1 MTRNE
6 QGFTILEVLVA
17 VLVLA
22 VGVIALVGSSALV
35 TRMIGQGKRD
45 TRAAAIAEQRLET
58 LRQQAY
64 ATTPACTALV
74 GGTTAQP
81 GGITDTWEVAGAGN
95 SRTLRAIVTRRTNRG
110 TARDTVI
117 TIIRCG

>member
-1 MTRNE
+1 MRNDK
-6 QGFTILEVLVA
+6 GFTILEVLVA

-22 VGVIALVGSSALV
+22 IGVIALVGSSALV
-35 TRMIGQGKRD
+35 TRMIGQGHRD

-64 ATTPACTALV
+64 ATTPACTGLA

-81 GGITDTWEVAGAGN
+81 GSMTDTWQVAGAGN
-95 SRTLRAIVTRRTNRG
+95 TRTLKAIVTYRTNRG
-110 TARDTVI
+110 TSSDTVI
-117 TIIRCG
+117 TVIRCG